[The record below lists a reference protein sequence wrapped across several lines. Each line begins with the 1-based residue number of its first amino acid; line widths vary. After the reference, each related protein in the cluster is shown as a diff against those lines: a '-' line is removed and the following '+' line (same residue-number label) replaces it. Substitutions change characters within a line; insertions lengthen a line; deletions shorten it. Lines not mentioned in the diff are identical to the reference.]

1 LCYDG
6 GALDTGTVLVPLDPE
21 PPDPS
26 SQKGRRL
33 VFIGLALVGLLLV
46 LGLGG
51 LLLAE
56 RFFPPRLEPIS
67 AVPASSPSP
76 ASGAGTVLDPV
87 TRQALDPARAVY
99 QVDLYGTTFYF
110 ASRETLDR
118 FREDPLRYIQP
129 RVRIRVDLTDLEAE
143 AESGSHA
150 PAGVGA
156 GSADS
161 WSDPEGP
168 PPPIEADRPG
178 TSGAGLPGASE
189 AFESPLP
196 GETSP
201 SGEVEDSEP
210 VLPDGEPGWLPGPG
224 SNLPEPS
231 PESEIPATVDPG
243 EEDIILDERA
253 P

>member
-1 LCYDG
+1 M
-6 GALDTGTVLVPLDPE
+6 
-21 PPDPS
+21 
-26 SQKGRRL
+26 
-33 VFIGLALVGLLLV
+33 
-46 LGLGG
+46 LGVGG

-56 RFFPPRLEPIS
+56 RFFPPSLEPIS
-67 AVPASSPSP
+67 AVPSPGPSP
-76 ASGAGTVLDPV
+76 ASGAGVVMDPV

-118 FREDPLRYIQP
+118 FREDPLRYVQP
-129 RVRIRVDLTDLEAE
+129 RVRIRVDLTDLGE
-143 AESGSHA
+143 ESGSGSQR
-150 PAGVGA
+150 PGEPGPGA
-156 GSADS
+156 ADA
-161 WSDPEGP
+161 WMDPEGP

-178 TSGAGLPGASE
+178 TPGAGTPGASE

-196 GETSP
+196 GETSTP
-201 SGEVEDSEP
+201 GEVEDSEP
-210 VLPDGEPGWLPGPG
+210 VLPSGEPGWLPGPG